1 MIDDKRVLCVIP
13 ARSGSKGLKDK
24 NIRELVGK
32 PLLAW
37 PVCCAR
43 DSKYIDRII
52 VSTDSEKYAAIARQ
66 YQADVPFLRPTGLAQ
81 DTTTTID
88 VVDDLLNQ
96 LQENY
101 DILVL
106 LEPTSP
112 LTEANDVDIA
122 LESLIESWEKT
133 DAVLGVTQEIKS
145 HPAYLLTLG
154 DDKKIHSLNTDF
166 SKAVRRQELS
176 AVYRMDGTLYI
187 SKVDVLQK
195 KRGFY
200 HDRTIGFVVPE
211 WKSYEIDSL
220 ADFICIEAI
229 MKNREVLS

>member
-1 MIDDKRVLCVIP
+1 MIDDKRVLCIIP

-24 NIRELVGK
+24 NIRELAGK

-43 DSKYIDRII
+43 DSKYIDRVI
-52 VSTDSEKYAAIARQ
+52 VSTDSDKYAAIARQ
-66 YQADVPFLRPTGLAQ
+66 YQADVPFLRPTRLAQ

-88 VVDDLLNQ
+88 VVDDLLNR
-96 LQENY
+96 LQESY

-122 LESLIESWEKT
+122 LESLIASWEKT
-133 DAVLGVTQEIKS
+133 DAVVGVTQEIKS
-145 HPAYLLTLG
+145 HPAYLLTL
-154 DDKKIHSLNTDF
+154 DDDNKIHSLNSDF

-176 AVYRMDGTLYI
+176 TVYRMDGTLYI
-187 SKVDVLQK
+187 SKVDALQK
-195 KRGFY
+195 QRGFY
-200 HDRTIGFVVPE
+200 HDRTMGFVVPE

-220 ADFICIEAI
+220 TDFICIEAI

>member
-1 MIDDKRVLCVIP
+1 MIDDKRVLCIIP

-24 NIRELVGK
+24 NIRELAGK

-43 DSKYIDRII
+43 DSKYIDRVI
-52 VSTDSEKYAAIARQ
+52 VSTDSDKYAAIARQ
-66 YQADVPFLRPTGLAQ
+66 YQADVPFLRPTRLAQ

-96 LQENY
+96 LQESY

-122 LESLIESWEKT
+122 LESLIASWEKT
-133 DAVLGVTQEIKS
+133 DAVVGVTQEIKS

-187 SKVDVLQK
+187 SKVNVLQK

-220 ADFICIEAI
+220 TDFICIEAI

>member
-1 MIDDKRVLCVIP
+1 MINDKRVLCVVP

-24 NIRELVGK
+24 NIRQLAGK

-43 DSKYIDRII
+43 ESKYIDRVI
-52 VSTDSEKYAAIARQ
+52 VSTDSDEYAAIARQ
-66 YQADVPFLRPTGLAQ
+66 YLADVPFLRPANLAQ
-81 DTTTTID
+81 DSTTTFEVLDHLI
-88 VVDDLLNQ
+88 NN
-96 LQENY
+96 LQEKY

-112 LTEANDVDIA
+112 LTEAVDVDSA
-122 LESLIESWEKT
+122 LEKLISSWEKA
-133 DAVLGVTQEIKS
+133 DSIVGVTQEIKS
-145 HPAYLLTLG
+145 HPAYLLTI
-154 DDKKIHSLNTDF
+154 DAEKRIQSLNTDF

-187 SKVDVLQK
+187 SKTEALQ
-195 KRGFY
+195 RELGFY
-200 HDRTIGFVVPE
+200 HQRTLGFIVPE

-220 ADFICIEAI
+220 TDYICIEAI
-229 MKNREVLS
+229 MNNREVLS

>member
-1 MIDDKRVLCVIP
+1 MIDDKRVLCIIP

-24 NIRELVGK
+24 NIRELAGK

-43 DSKYIDRII
+43 DSKYIDRVI

-66 YQADVPFLRPTGLAQ
+66 YQADVPFLRPTRLAQ

-96 LQENY
+96 LQESY

-122 LESLIESWEKT
+122 LESLIESWEKA
-133 DAVLGVTQEIKS
+133 DAVVGVTQEIKS

-154 DDKKIHSLNTDF
+154 DDKKIHSLNSDF

-176 AVYRMDGTLYI
+176 TVYRMDGTLYI

-195 KRGFY
+195 QRGFY
-200 HDRTIGFVVPE
+200 HDRTMGFVVPE

-220 ADFICIEAI
+220 TDFICIEAI

>member
-24 NIRELVGK
+24 NIRELAGK

-37 PVCCAR
+37 PVSCAR

-52 VSTDSEKYAAIARQ
+52 VSTDSEKYAGIARQ
-66 YQADVPFLRPTGLAQ
+66 YQADVPFLRPARLAQ
-81 DTTTTID
+81 DTTTTVD
-88 VVDDLLNQ
+88 VLDDLLNQ
-96 LQENY
+96 LQESY

-112 LTEANDVDIA
+112 LTEATDVDAA
-122 LESLIESWEKT
+122 LESLIHAWEKA
-133 DAVLGVTQEIKS
+133 DAIVGVTQEVKS
-145 HPAYLLTLG
+145 HPAYLLTLS
-154 DDKKIHSLNTDF
+154 DDGKIHSLNADF
-166 SKAVRRQELS
+166 SGAVRRQELQT
-176 AVYRMDGTLYI
+176 VYRMDGTVYI
-187 SKVDVLQK
+187 SKVDALK
-195 KRGFY
+195 KNRGFY
-200 HDRTIGFVVPE
+200 HERTLGFIVPE

-220 ADFICIEAI
+220 TDFICIEAI